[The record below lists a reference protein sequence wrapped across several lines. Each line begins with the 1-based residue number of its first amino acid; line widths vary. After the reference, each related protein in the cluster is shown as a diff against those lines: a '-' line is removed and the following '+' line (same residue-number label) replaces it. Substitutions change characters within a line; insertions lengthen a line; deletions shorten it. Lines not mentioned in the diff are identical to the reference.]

1 MSSPFLYSRRQAAI
15 EDEILSSVSA
25 QAAPTQR
32 SDTAE
37 VAGYPLFDWLRF
49 ILASI
54 VALGHAELIAHSEV
68 MGNLAVQV
76 FFALSGWLIGGILLK
91 SKPEQLP
98 RFFFNRATR
107 IWLPYF
113 FAVAVLYA
121 LSATRDPMTAR
132 WFEFLFYDVTF
143 THNWF
148 SLRPDA
154 AMALSQMPLKGTGNA
169 FWSISVEEQFYLV
182 APLIIVAGT
191 RLGRRPLTW
200 ILISAALWFFQLV
213 DFASISLGVL
223 AAATQ
228 RLHGN
233 LHLRPSA
240 VAVLATSCALS
251 LLALATL
258 SYARGAPIFAIS
270 VVLLC
275 ARPGTRHSIG
285 MFAGAISYPMYLN
298 HWMGGFII
306 NGIAKRVDWLA
317 QPVTGLLSYGLGVAA
332 GAVAYVMIDRI
343 VMANRDRYYSPQL
356 GTTLALMAYGLVG
369 LGILGGLILAK

>member
-1 MSSPFLYSRRQAAI
+1 VSRVSPP
-15 EDEILSSVSA
+15 
-25 QAAPTQR
+25 AAPAETEK
-32 SDTAE
+32 TAHL
-37 VAGYPLFDWLRF
+37 AGYPLFDWLRF
-49 ILASI
+49 ILASV
-54 VALGHAELIAHSEV
+54 VALGHAELIAHSEW

-76 FFALSGWLIGGILLK
+76 FFALSGWLIGGILLDSRPK
-91 SKPEQLP
+91 QLP

-107 IWLPYF
+107 IWIPYF
-113 FAVAVLYA
+113 FAVAALYA

-154 AMALSQMPLKGTGNA
+154 ATALAQMPLQGTGNA
-169 FWSISVEEQFYLV
+169 LWSISVEEQFYLV

-191 RLGRRPLTW
+191 RLGRSPFAW
-200 ILISAALWFFQLV
+200 ILIAAMLWFFQLV

-228 RLHGN
+228 RLYGN
-233 LHLRPSA
+233 LHLRTWA
-240 VAVLATSCALS
+240 VALLAASCALS
-251 LLALATL
+251 LWTLATL

-275 ARPGTRHSIG
+275 ARPGTRHSLG

-317 QPVTGLLSYGLGVAA
+317 QPVTGLLSYGVGVAA
-332 GAVAYVMIDRI
+332 GAVAYLMIDRI
-343 VMANRDRYYSPQL
+343 VMADRDRIYSQPL
-356 GTTLALMAYGLVG
+356 GITLALIAYGLVCV
-369 LGILGGLILAK
+369 GILGGLINGN